1 MTETTKIDGNV
12 SLIPWK
18 PSIIKIN
25 KNGIKKLIMANVS
38 VAVCE
43 TPIAVTFPG
52 KCNVSTTPTGI
63 PIAPKAPD
71 AALATKHHIAA

>member
-1 MTETTKIDGNV
+1 
-12 SLIPWK
+12 
-18 PSIIKIN
+18 
-25 KNGIKKLIMANVS
+25 MANVS

-71 AALATKHHIAA
+71 AALATKHNIAAWSGLKPSCDNNKAQIAIGTQNLQHPLRTH

>member
-1 MTETTKIDGNV
+1 
-12 SLIPWK
+12 
-18 PSIIKIN
+18 
-25 KNGIKKLIMANVS
+25 MANVS

-71 AALATKHHIAA
+71 AALATKHNIAA